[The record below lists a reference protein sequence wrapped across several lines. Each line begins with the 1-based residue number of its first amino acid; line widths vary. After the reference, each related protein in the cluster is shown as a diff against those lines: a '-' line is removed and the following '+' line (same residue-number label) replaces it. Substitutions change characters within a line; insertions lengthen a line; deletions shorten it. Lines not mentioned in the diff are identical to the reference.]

1 MAKDKNGLKKTG
13 TTHFG
18 IQRKIVA
25 NMTAESWET
34 IPHVTYNYEPDVTE
48 FMIEYKRL
56 NENCAPENKITLNT
70 LMLKI
75 IVEGLKADPAMNA
88 HINFDRKLVRGELH
102 TFEDINISMPMVL
115 PNGEMMTINLHNF
128 ESKTL
133 DQMVDYI
140 ADVNRRV
147 KNTDLNEVMF
157 DVSLDNT
164 LTALKQGKIKQ
175 TIYRLIGSK
184 TGKHKVKTLS
194 GKAKRAYEA
203 IPETD
208 RLTKHDIEP
217 GTITVSNIGSTYR
230 QQRGETCLLEIV
242 PPQVCA
248 IALGAVQDKPVVI
261 VNEAGEKEIA
271 IREVM
276 PLCIA
281 FDHRAL
287 DFGEIVPFI
296 KRLDEIF
303 EEPEIIHTWR
313 DGGTDDLDMEEIKI
327 ERQEREAKFA
337 ESKEREKLRKEAEEK
352 AKKAEREAQK
362 KIQIAERAKKEAE
375 RARMEA
381 EERAK
386 KEAERLRKEAEKAE
400 KEAEERAKKE
410 AERLRKEAEKAE
422 KEAEETAKKEA
433 EKLKKETERAEKEAE
448 EKAKK
453 EAEKLKKEEE
463 RAKREAEKAE
473 REAEERAKKEAE
485 KAKKEAEKAKKEAE
499 KAEREAEER
508 AKKEAERLKKEE
520 EKAKK
525 EAEKAEREAEER
537 AKKEAEKLR
546 KEEEK
551 AKKEAEGKAKK
562 EAEKAKKEAEK
573 AVKQAEKE
581 EKIRR
586 DIERAEEEAKKAE
599 AEAQEAARLAEEAKK
614 NAEEI

>member
-1 MAKDKNGLKKTG
+1 MAKKDKSGMTKTG

-56 NENCAPENKITLNT
+56 NENCAPEDKITLNT

-88 HINFDRKLVRGELH
+88 HIEFDRKLVRGQIH

-128 ESKTL
+128 ENKTL

-164 LTALKQGKIKQ
+164 LTALKQGKVKQ

-184 TGKHKVKTLS
+184 TGKNKVKTLS
-194 GKAKRAYEA
+194 GKAKKAYES
-203 IPETD
+203 IPEED
-208 RLTKHDIEP
+208 RLTKRDIEQ

-230 QQRGETCLLEIV
+230 QQRGETCLLEII

-248 IALGAVQDKPVVI
+248 IAVGAVQDKPVVI
-261 VNEAGEKEIA
+261 VNEQGEKEIA
-271 IREVM
+271 IRQVM

-313 DGGTDDLDMEEIKI
+313 DGGTDDIDMEEIKV
-327 ERQEREAKFA
+327 ERQEREAKF
-337 ESKEREKLRKEAEEK
+337 EKSKEREKARKEAEEK
-352 AKKAEREAQK
+352 AKKAEREA
-362 KIQIAERAKKEAE
+362 AKAQLKA
-375 RARMEA
+375 
-381 EERAK
+381 AK
-386 KEAERLRKEAEKAE
+386 AQ
-400 KEAEERAKKE
+400 KEAEE
-410 AERLRKEAEKAE
+410 KAV
-422 KEAEETAKKEA
+422 KAKKEA
-433 EKLKKETERAEKEAE
+433 EKALKDSEEKSKKEAEKAQKEAEKAKKDAEEKAKKEAAKAEKAKKEAE

-453 EAEKLKKEEE
+453 EAAKAAKAKK
-463 RAKREAEKAE
+463 
-473 REAEERAKKEAE
+473 EAEEKAKKEAAKAE
-485 KAKKEAEKAKKEAE
+485 KAKKEAE
-499 KAEREAEER
+499 
-508 AKKEAERLKKEE
+508 

-525 EAEKAEREAEER
+525 EAA
-537 AKKEAEKLR
+537 
-546 KEEEK
+546 
-551 AKKEAEGKAKK
+551 
-562 EAEKAKKEAEK
+562 
-573 AVKQAEKE
+573 KE
-581 EKIRR
+581 EKIKR
-586 DIERAEEEAKKAE
+586 DIEKAQADAEKAMQEAEEAKK
-599 AEAQEAARLAEEAKK
+599 LAEEAKQTAK
-614 NAEEI
+614 ELQS

>member
-1 MAKDKNGLKKTG
+1 MAKNKNGLKKTG

-56 NENCAPENKITLNT
+56 NENCAPEDKVTLNT

-88 HINFDRKLVRGELH
+88 HINFDRKLVRGEIH

-194 GKAKRAYEA
+194 GKAKKAYEA

-208 RLTKHDIEP
+208 RLTKHDIEQ

-271 IREVM
+271 IRQVM

-287 DFGEIVPFI
+287 DFGEIVPFL

-313 DGGTDDLDMEEIKI
+313 DGGTDDLDMEEIRI
-327 ERQEREAKFA
+327 ERQEREAKF
-337 ESKEREKLRKEAEEK
+337 EQSKEREKLRKEAEEK

-362 KIQIAERAKKEAE
+362 KLQKAEKAKKEAE
-375 RARMEA
+375 KAKRDA
-381 EERAK
+381 EEKAK
-386 KEAERLRKEAEKAE
+386 KEIERARKEAEKAE

-410 AERLRKEAEKAE
+410 AERI
-422 KEAEETAKKEA
+422 KKEA
-433 EKLKKETERAEKEAE
+433 

-453 EAEKLKKEEE
+453 EAEKEAERLKKEAE
-463 RAKREAEKAE
+463 RAEKQAE
-473 REAEERAKKEAE
+473 E

-499 KAEREAEER
+499 KAE
-508 AKKEAERLKKEE
+508 KE
-520 EKAKK
+520 
-525 EAEKAEREAEER
+525 
-537 AKKEAEKLR
+537 
-546 KEEEK
+546 
-551 AKKEAEGKAKK
+551 
-562 EAEKAKKEAEK
+562 
-573 AVKQAEKE
+573 AEKE

-586 DIERAEEEAKKAE
+586 DIEKAEEEAKKAE